1 MPAPQLL
8 HAGNDW
14 VSANELRNA
23 RVAASSIKNT
33 ERWGGKGASRDN
45 PALLQADAQ
54 ARAGQAPLAQ
64 EALRQGGESSRVHM
78 ATNLAGQR
86 LGLNASRLGMEQE
99 RAGFGLRSAALRER
113 LNQRLAAAQ
122 SPEEREAV
130 VDLLGQLFGNGQQK
144 AQNPAQR
151 YIKLGAGRR
160 IDPQTGMAEDLPDIL
175 FDAQE
180 QRRVQF

>member
-1 MPAPQLL
+1 LQR
-8 HAGNDW
+8 HA
-14 VSANELRNA
+14 
-23 RVAASSIKNT
+23 
-33 ERWGGKGASRDN
+33 
-45 PALLQADAQ
+45 ALLQADAQ

-64 EALRQGGESSRVHM
+64 ETLRQGGKSSRAHM
-78 ATNLAGQR
+78 AANLAGQR
-86 LGLNASRLGMEQE
+86 LELDAQRFGMEQE
-99 RAGFGLRSAALRER
+99 QAGFGLLSAALRER
-113 LNQRLAAAQ
+113 LAAVQ
-122 SPEEREAV
+122 SPGDREAV
-130 VDLLGQLFGNGQQK
+130 IDLLGQLFGSGQQK